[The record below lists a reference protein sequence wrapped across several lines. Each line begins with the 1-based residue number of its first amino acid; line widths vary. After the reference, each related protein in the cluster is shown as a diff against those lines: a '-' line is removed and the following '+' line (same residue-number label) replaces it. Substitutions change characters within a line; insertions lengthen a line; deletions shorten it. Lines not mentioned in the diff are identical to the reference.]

1 MIYYS
6 PEFDISAL
14 LGEIEPLPH
23 RRGVRAKGDKR
34 KYLRW
39 LSAFD
44 IETTNIREIK
54 QAVMYVWQW
63 HFMALDGKTNETII
77 GRTWDQYEELCLKIA
92 QYIGNDE
99 RPEDQK
105 IFLVRLVHN
114 LSFEF
119 QFISGIYDYTE
130 NDVFCIEPRK
140 ILRADCYGCIED
152 RCTYLHSNTS
162 LAQYGKMWGIE
173 HRKLSGDEYDYSKY
187 RFWFTPLSEM
197 EMQYAINDV
206 WGLCEAYRNEMRFWN
221 DDLYTIPMTSTG
233 YCRRDAKAAW
243 GTQKYGERVEIQP
256 NMELFT
262 LLSFAFRGGNT
273 HASRFYVGKEGQPP
287 IIVKNVFSYDRASSY
302 PDVMCN
308 CKFPMSKFR
317 RYAELMID
325 ADKMCYLTKKLK
337 KAILCVAH
345 FEGLRLKSKFW
356 PCPYLSFDKLLN
368 RKSLQNQQ
376 RIIDREN
383 KNLPDDEKIPRVYL
397 LDNGRV
403 LKCKWA
409 DYAITDIDWEIIQQ
423 EYTWDS
429 VVFTD
434 VYYSTY
440 RKLPDAYIS
449 LVQEYFRRKT
459 ELKNT
464 WGEGAAYDASK
475 EIEYNLQKNLINAL
489 YGMMCQR
496 PVKDS
501 ILYKDGDYKYAGK
514 DKQELLDKNNKRG
527 FMPYQL
533 GVWVTAWA
541 RYWLERAI
549 RLIVDTPGAEFLY
562 TDTDSVKFTGNV
574 NFNSL
579 NKEIQ
584 KASEKS
590 KSRAIDTHGK
600 IHYMGVYEQETSYAE
615 FSTMG
620 AKKYIYKYEGSDEIH
635 VTIAGVDKKKGGPE
649 LMKHG
654 GMKAFKSGFTFRD
667 AGGLDVIYN
676 DKPEIDHIEVDGHIV
691 PITKN
696 VYLEQGE
703 YTLGLSQDYARLID
717 AILAGRLD
725 FETIL

>member
-6 PEFDISAL
+6 PEFDVSSL

-197 EMQYAINDV
+197 ELQYTIHDV

-233 YCRRDAKAAW
+233 YVRRDAKREW
-243 GTQKYGERVEIQP
+243 NKTRYGDRLALMPDMDIYQI
-256 NMELFT
+256 
-262 LLSFAFRGGNT
+262 LSAAFRGGNT
-273 HASRFYVGKEGQPP
+273 HASRFYVGRDGEPP
-287 IIVKNVFSYDRASSY
+287 IIVKDVKSYDRASSY

-308 CKFPMSKFR
+308 CKFPMTKFR
-317 RYAELMID
+317 YYAESLVSES
-325 ADKMCYLTKKLK
+325 KMDYLCKKLK
-337 KAILCVAH
+337 KAIVCIAN
-345 FEGLRLKSKFW
+345 FENLRLKNRYW
-356 PCPYLSFDKLLN
+356 PCPYLSYDKLLN
-368 RKSLQNQQ
+368 KKIIPSIRQNMM
-376 RIIDREN
+376 N
-383 KNLPDDEKIPRVYL
+383 DERDYL
-397 LDNGRV
+397 LDNGRIIRI
-403 LKCKWA
+403 A
-409 DYAITDIDWEIIQQ
+409 AASYAITDVDWEIIKQ
-423 EYTWDS
+423 EYEWDS

-440 RKLPDAYIS
+440 KKLPDDYIA

-459 ELKNT
+459 ELKNV
-464 WGEGAAYDASK
+464 EGR
-475 EIEYNLQKNLINAL
+475 EIEYALSKNLINAL

-496 PVKDS
+496 PVKDN
-501 ILYKDGDYKYAGK
+501 ILYKNGDYEYAGK
-514 DKQELLDKNNKRG
+514 DKNELLMKSNRRG

-574 NFNSL
+574 NFNAL

-590 KSRAIDTHGK
+590 KSWAIDTHGK
-600 IHYMGVYEQETSYAE
+600 IHYMGVYEQETGYSE
-615 FSTMG
+615 FATMG

-654 GMKAFKSGFTFRD
+654 GMEAFKSGFTFRD
-667 AGGLDVIYN
+667 AGGLDVTYN

>member
-1 MIYYS
+1 MIYYTS
-6 PEFDISAL
+6 DFDVSAL
-14 LGEIEPLPH
+14 LGEIDPLPH

-34 KYLRW
+34 KYIRW

-63 HFMALDGKTNETII
+63 HFMAIDGKTNETII

-99 RPEDQK
+99 RPDDQK

-130 NDVFCIEPRK
+130 NDVFCVEPRK

-173 HRKLSGDEYDYSKY
+173 HRKLSGEEYDYSKY

-233 YCRRDAKAAW
+233 YVRRDAKREW
-243 GTQKYGERVEIQP
+243 NKIRYGDRLALMPDMDIYQI
-256 NMELFT
+256 
-262 LLSFAFRGGNT
+262 LSAAFRGGNT
-273 HASRFYVGKEGQPP
+273 HASRFYVGRDGEPP
-287 IIVKNVFSYDRASSY
+287 IIVKDVKSYDRASSY

-308 CKFPMSKFR
+308 CKFPMTKFR
-317 RYAELMID
+317 HYAESPVSEL
-325 ADKMCYLTKKLK
+325 KMDYLCKKLK
-337 KAILCVAH
+337 KAVVCIAH
-345 FEGLRLKSKFW
+345 FENLRLKNRYW
-356 PCPYLSFDKLLN
+356 PCPYLSYDKLLN
-368 RKSLQNQQ
+368 KKIIPSIRQNTINEDQ
-376 RIIDREN
+376 D
-383 KNLPDDEKIPRVYL
+383 YL
-397 LDNGRV
+397 LDNGRIIRITT
-403 LKCKWA
+403 A
-409 DYAITDIDWEIIQQ
+409 SYAITDVDWEIIKQ
-423 EYTWDS
+423 EYEWDS

-440 RKLPDAYIS
+440 KKLPDDYIA

-459 ELKNT
+459 ELKNVD
-464 WGEGAAYDASK
+464 GR
-475 EIEYNLQKNLINAL
+475 EIEYALSKNLINAL

-496 PVKDS
+496 PVKDN
-501 ILYKDGDYKYAGK
+501 ILYKNGDYEYAGK
-514 DKQELLDKNNKRG
+514 DKNELLMKSNRRG

-574 NFNSL
+574 NFNAL

-590 KSRAIDTHGK
+590 ESWAIDTHGK
-600 IHYMGVYEQETSYAE
+600 IHYMGVYEQELGYSE
-615 FSTMG
+615 FATMG
-620 AKKYIYKYEGSDEIH
+620 AKKYIYKYEGPDEKIH
-635 VTIAGVDKKKGGPE
+635 VTIAGVDKQKGGPE

-654 GMKAFKSGFTFRD
+654 GMKAFKSGFTFRE

-676 DKPEIDHIEVDGHIV
+676 DKPEIDHIEVDGYIV

>member
-1 MIYYS
+1 MTYYS
-6 PEFDISAL
+6 SEFDVSAL
-14 LGEIEPLPH
+14 LGDIDPLPH

-63 HFMALDGKTNETII
+63 HFMAFDGKTNETII

-105 IFLVRLVHN
+105 IYLVRLVHN

-173 HRKLSGDEYDYSKY
+173 HRKLSGDEYNYSKY

-233 YCRRDAKAAW
+233 YVRRDAKAAW

-256 NMELFT
+256 TMELFT
-262 LLSFAFRGGNT
+262 LLSSAFRGGNT

-325 ADKMCYLTKKLK
+325 SDKMRYLTKKLK

-368 RKSLQNQQ
+368 RKSLRNQQ
-376 RIIDREN
+376 AIIDREN
-383 KNLPDDEKIPRVYL
+383 KKLADDEKIPRVYL

-423 EYTWDS
+423 EYTWDQ

-434 VYYSTY
+434 IYYSTY
-440 RKLPDAYIS
+440 RKLPDAYIA

-459 ELKNT
+459 ELKNS
-464 WGEGAAYDASK
+464 WGEGDSYDASK
-475 EIEYNLQKNLINAL
+475 ELEYNLQKNLINAL

-496 PVKDS
+496 PIKDN
-501 ILYKDGDYKYAGK
+501 ILYKNGDYKYAGK

-562 TDTDSVKFTGNV
+562 
-574 NFNSL
+574 
-579 NKEIQ
+579 
-584 KASEKS
+584 
-590 KSRAIDTHGK
+590 R
-600 IHYMGVYEQETSYAE
+600 
-615 FSTMG
+615 
-620 AKKYIYKYEGSDEIH
+620 
-635 VTIAGVDKKKGGPE
+635 
-649 LMKHG
+649 
-654 GMKAFKSGFTFRD
+654 
-667 AGGLDVIYN
+667 
-676 DKPEIDHIEVDGHIV
+676 
-691 PITKN
+691 
-696 VYLEQGE
+696 
-703 YTLGLSQDYARLID
+703 
-717 AILAGRLD
+717 
-725 FETIL
+725 

>member
-6 PEFDISAL
+6 LDFDVSAL
-14 LGEIEPLPH
+14 LGEIDPLPH
-23 RRGVRAKGDKR
+23 RLGVRAKGDKR

-99 RPEDQK
+99 RSEDQK
-105 IFLVRLVHN
+105 IYLVRLVHN

-173 HRKLSGDEYDYSKY
+173 HRKLSGEEYDYSKY
-187 RFWFTPLSEM
+187 RFWFTPLNEM

-233 YCRRDAKAAW
+233 YVRRDAKREW
-243 GTQKYGERVEIQP
+243 NKTRYGDRLALMPDMDIYQI
-256 NMELFT
+256 
-262 LLSFAFRGGNT
+262 LSAAFRGGNT
-273 HASRFYVGKEGQPP
+273 HASRFYVGRDGEPP
-287 IIVKNVFSYDRASSY
+287 IIVKDVKSFDRASSY

-317 RYAELMID
+317 RYSELMID
-325 ADKMCYLTKKLK
+325 SDKMSYLTKKLK

-368 RKSLQNQQ
+368 RKSLRNQQ
-376 RIIDREN
+376 AIIDREN
-383 KNLPDDEKIPRVYL
+383 KNLSDDEKIPRVYL

-409 DYAITDIDWEIIQQ
+409 DYAITDIDWEIIRQ
-423 EYTWDS
+423 EYTWDK

-434 VYYSTY
+434 IYYSTY
-440 RKLPDAYIS
+440 RKLPDAYIA

-459 ELKNT
+459 ELKNVD
-464 WGEGAAYDASK
+464 GR
-475 EIEYNLQKNLINAL
+475 EIEYALSKNLINAL

-496 PVKDS
+496 PVKDT
-501 ILYKDGDYKYAGK
+501 ILYKNGEYKYAGK
-514 DKQELLDKNNKRG
+514 DKQDLLDRNNKRG

-574 NFNSL
+574 NFNAL

-590 KSRAIDTHGK
+590 KSWAIDTHGK

-615 FSTMG
+615 FATMG
-620 AKKYIYKYEGSDEIH
+620 AKKYIYKYDGSDEIH

-654 GMKAFKSGFTFRD
+654 GMKAFKSGFTFRE
-667 AGGLDVIYN
+667 AGGLDVTYN
-676 DKPEIDHIEVDGHIV
+676 DEPEIDHIEVEGHIV